1 MTVAVRSIASDVT
14 NDVYEVVPP
23 APPLRPFVENLW
35 VHHVPAAAGDVRL
48 LPDGRMNLV
57 WTSSSGVMVSGP
69 QSRWFDRPV
78 SAPTVA
84 FGVRFWPGTA
94 PTLLRVPARELVDG
108 RALLEDVDRKLAGR
122 IDRRLRDV
130 DYDDEAFDVLNEELV
145 RRLDLSRRVDPAVSE
160 AVALLGHNHLGVADV
175 ADRVYVSE
183 RQLQRRF
190 ADHVGYGPKTL
201 QRILRL
207 QRVIDRLG
215 EGAGF
220 AQAAASA
227 GYSDQSHLFR
237 ESRRLAGLTPG
248 ELVAYR
254 H

>member
-1 MTVAVRSIASDVT
+1 M
-14 NDVYEVVPP
+14 VPP
-23 APPLRPFVENLW
+23 APPLRSFVECLW
-35 VHHVPAAAGDVRL
+35 VHAVPTAEDL
-48 LPDGRMNLV
+48 SDFTILPDGRMDLV
-57 WTSSSGVMVSGP
+57 WTRQNGVGVAGP
-69 QSRWFDRPV
+69 QTQYLVHPLLSPL
-78 SAPTVA
+78 VA
-84 FGVRFWPGTA
+84 YGVRFHPGAA
-94 PTLLRVPARELVDG
+94 PTFLRVPASQ
-108 RALLEDVDRKLAGR
+108 
-122 IDRRLRDV
+122 LRDGHTTL
-130 DYDDEAFDVLNEELV
+130 DGIEPRLA
-145 RRLDLSRRVDPAVSE
+145 RRLDERLGEARNEHEAFAILNAELLRRLDRLHAPDAAVREAVSLLD
-160 AVALLGHNHLGVADV
+160 AATATVAGVA
-175 ADRVYVSE
+175 ARVFLSE

-190 ADHVGYGPKTL
+190 TEHVGYGPKTL